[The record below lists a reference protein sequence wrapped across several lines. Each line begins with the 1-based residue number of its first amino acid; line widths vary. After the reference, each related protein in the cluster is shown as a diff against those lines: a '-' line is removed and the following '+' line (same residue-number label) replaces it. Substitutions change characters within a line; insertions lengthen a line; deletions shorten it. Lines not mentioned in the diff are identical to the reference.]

1 MKIVVDTNIVFSAV
15 LNTNSRI
22 ANILLQSRMFIQ
34 FYSTDL
40 LLIEISEHK
49 QKLQKLS
56 GLSNDDLD
64 KSIALITRKIRFID
78 ARLIPDDIFHST
90 EDLLKDIDLDDVEFV
105 ALTDHLRGKL
115 WSGDKTLQ
123 RKLAMKNWKHFI
135 SLSELSVFIK
145 KSYE

>member
-22 ANILLQSRMFIQ
+22 ANILLQSGMFIH

-40 LLIEISEHK
+40 LLDEISEHK

-56 GLSNDDLD
+56 GLSKEDLD

-78 ARLIPDDIFHST
+78 ARLIPNAIFNST
-90 EDLLKDIDLDDVEFV
+90 EELLKDIDLDDVEFV
-105 ALTDHLRGKL
+105 ALTDHIGGKL

-123 RKLAMKNWKHFI
+123 RKLARKNWEKFI
-135 SLSELSVFIK
+135 SLSELSMLMK

>member
-22 ANILLQSRMFIQ
+22 ANILLQSEMFIH

-40 LLIEISEHK
+40 LLAEISDHK
-49 QKLQKLS
+49 QKLQNLS
-56 GLSNDDLD
+56 GLSKEDLD

-78 ARLIPDDIFHST
+78 ARLIPNDIFNST
-90 EDLLKDIDLDDVEFV
+90 EELLKDIDLDDVEFV
-105 ALTDHLRGKL
+105 ALTDHIGGKL

-123 RKLAMKNWKHFI
+123 RKLAKKNWEKFI
-135 SLSELSVFIK
+135 SMSELSMLIRK
-145 KSYE
+145 PYE

>member
-1 MKIVVDTNIVFSAV
+1 MKIVVDNNIVFSAV

-22 ANILLQSRMFIQ
+22 ANILLQSGMFIH

-40 LLIEISEHK
+40 LLAEISEHK

-56 GLSNDDLD
+56 GLSKEDLD

-78 ARLIPDDIFHST
+78 ARLIPNAIFNST
-90 EDLLKDIDLDDVEFV
+90 EELLKDIDLDDVEFV
-105 ALTDHLRGKL
+105 ALTDHIGGKL

-123 RKLAMKNWKHFI
+123 RKLARKNWEKFI
-135 SLSELSVFIK
+135 SLSELSMLMK